1 VAGRGGTAAAEK
13 ADESSTVGSSSPSS
27 CNEESGGVSMD
38 GAGAAVAKD
47 AAGDAREQKPRD
59 RGEHDGEEGDRGAQ
73 RQESTADSEE
83 RERFL

>member
-1 VAGRGGTAAAEK
+1 
-13 ADESSTVGSSSPSS
+13 
-27 CNEESGGVSMD
+27 MD